1 MTPALLDYLCDPVDG
16 APLRLLDAVH
26 DAAGN
31 VESGVLASA
40 GGRRYPVV
48 QGVPRFVLRGDR
60 TQTVDS
66 FGDEW
71 NHFNFVQFRQ
81 NWEMHTIRN
90 TFASTEAFRGKV
102 VVDAGAGSGA
112 QSRWIREAGAA
123 HVIALELSHSV
134 DDVVK
139 RNLAGLDSVDVVQC
153 SIDAPPLR
161 AGSIPGIVICHNV
174 IQHTRSVE
182 QTAQALWRL
191 VAPGGEFVFNCYPR
205 NDEGWLRRM
214 RLRLYDAMRAFLVPR
229 SFRFRLA
236 YSRTMAV
243 LRFVPLLGLLLEK
256 SMLMVRGDVPR
267 GPGWIRRAYQSGALN
282 TFDCYGSHA
291 YQHLKPDDEI
301 RALVRSLQPDPACV
315 SNLDRYFE
323 RPQPIGIALRLR
335 R

>member
-16 APLRLLDAVH
+16 SALQLMDAMH

-31 VESGVLASA
+31 VVSGVLVSAS
-40 GGRRYPVV
+40 GQSYPIID
-48 QGVPRFVLRGDR
+48 GVPRFVPRGDH

-71 NHFNFVQFRQ
+71 NHFNFTQFRQ
-81 NWEMHTIRN
+81 NWEVHTIRN
-90 TFASTEAFRGKV
+90 TFGSTEAFRGKV

-112 QSRWIREAGAA
+112 QSRWIREAGAT

-139 RNLAGLDSVDVVQC
+139 RNLAGLESVDVVQC

-161 AGSIPGIVICHNV
+161 AGSIPGIVMCHNV

-182 QTAQALWRL
+182 ETAQALWRL

-236 YSRTMAV
+236 YARTMAV
-243 LRFVPLLGLLLEK
+243 LRFVPLLGVVLEK
-256 SMLMVRGDVPR
+256 SMLMVRGDVPE
-267 GPGWIRRAYQSGALN
+267 GPGWFRRAYQSGALN
-282 TFDCYGSHA
+282 TFDCYGSHT
-291 YQHLKPDDEI
+291 YQHLKSEADI
-301 RALVRSLQPDPACV
+301 RTLVRQLQPDPEFV
-315 SNLDRYFE
+315 SNLDSYFE